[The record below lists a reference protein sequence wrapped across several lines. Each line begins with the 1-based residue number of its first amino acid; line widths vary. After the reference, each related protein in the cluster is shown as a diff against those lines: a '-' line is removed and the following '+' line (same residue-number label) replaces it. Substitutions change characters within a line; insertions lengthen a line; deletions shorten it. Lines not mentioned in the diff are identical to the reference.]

1 MASPPHCSGCLGG
14 SRRLSLECVW
24 EAGLGGKQRFTPECF
39 THVQLRAPDTAQG
52 ALGPLRFTQGC
63 AFPHDPTPGGAA
75 RAHLGPTAAL
85 QDLVGH
91 LGIHGMES
99 GVCQGHCGALQG
111 QFKVHGNILG
121 EQGSNLRPQHKIW
134 SPVPAIWGQLGHFG
148 MAGA

>member
-1 MASPPHCSGCLGG
+1 MSSFEPLTLPREL
-14 SRRLSLECVW
+14 W
-24 EAGLGGKQRFTPECF
+24 
-39 THVQLRAPDTAQG
+39 D
-52 ALGPLRFTQGC
+52 PLRFTQGC
-63 AFPHDPTPGGAA
+63 TFPHDPTPGGAA

-148 MAGA
+148 MAGV